1 MDTAAQRL
9 ASFGS
14 SLTLE
19 AIPDEVVQA
28 AKLHMLDTLGCGLAA
43 HALDVAPA
51 AREAMTETGVSGPA
65 TAIGVSGG
73 LPAAEAALVNGVT
86 CHALDYD
93 DTHTGAIAHVS
104 VAVVPA
110 ALAAA
115 QSEGAGGSDLL
126 AAAVLGNEVVS
137 RLGMAVG
144 SAFHA
149 RGFHPTSVCGVFG
162 ATAAASRLYG
172 SASGTTTNALGI
184 AGSMAS
190 GLLEYLADGSSTK
203 RLHPG
208 WAAHAGIIAS
218 RLAAHGATGPSS
230 VIEGRFGLYR
240 AFVER
245 DDIDIA
251 AMVDD
256 LGERWETPRIAFKP
270 YPACHYI
277 HASLDATAEAI
288 ARTPIAVDEIDEI
301 VALSTEAGVSLVLEP
316 LADKHHPR
324 TEYEAKFSLP
334 YSVAA
339 LLLRG
344 KVDVSTYTDEA
355 IADREVLELA
365 SKVRYEVKEYETFP
379 QALPGGVRIRTRDGR
394 ELEAELA
401 YQRGG
406 PENPMTPPEVREKF
420 RANAALAL
428 SEGDVG
434 ALEETV
440 MTLERSDDLSPFGL
454 LSRAA
459 LREGVAA
466 A

>member
-1 MDTAAQRL
+1 MDTAAQRF
-9 ASFGS
+9 AFFS
-14 SLTLE
+14 SELGLE
-19 AIPDEVVQA
+19 AIPDEVVQS
-28 AKLHMLDTLGCGLAA
+28 AKLHILDTLGCGLAA

-51 AREAMTETGVSGPA
+51 AREAMSEIGVSGRA
-65 TAIGVSGG
+65 STIGVSGG
-73 LPAAEAALVNGVT
+73 LPAADAALVNGVT

-110 ALAAA
+110 ALAVA
-115 QSEGAGGSDLL
+115 QTEATAGGELL
-126 AAAVLGNEVVS
+126 TAAVAGGEIVT
-137 RLGMAVG
+137 RLGAAVG

-162 ATAAASRLYG
+162 ATAAAARLHRLPPRTV
-172 SASGTTTNALGI
+172 ANALGI

-190 GLLEYLADGSSTK
+190 GLLEFLADGSSTK

-208 WAAHAGIIAS
+208 WAAHAGVIAA

-251 AMVDD
+251 AMVGD

-277 HASLDATAEAI
+277 HASLDATAQALKDTPVAI
-288 ARTPIAVDEIDEI
+288 DDIDEI
-301 VALSTEAGVSLVLEP
+301 VALTTEAGVSLVLEP
-316 LADKHHPR
+316 LADKLRPR
-324 TEYEAKFSLP
+324 SEYEAKFSLP
-334 YSVAA
+334 YSIAS
-339 LLLRG
+339 LLIHG

-355 IADREVLELA
+355 ITDPEVLKLA
-365 SKVRYEVKEYETFP
+365 AKVRYEVRDYETFP
-379 QALPGGVRIRTRDGR
+379 RALPGGVRIRTRDGR
-394 ELEAELA
+394 ELEVDLA

-406 PENPMTPPEVREKF
+406 PENPMSAGEVREKF
-420 RANAALAL
+420 RSNAALAL
-428 SEGDVG
+428 DAGDVE
-434 ALEETV
+434 ALEEAV
-440 MTLERSDDLSPFGL
+440 MTLERSDDLSAFSVLG
-454 LSRAA
+454 RAR
-459 LREGVAA
+459 LREGVAVA
-466 A
+466 

>member
-1 MDTAAQRL
+1 MDTAAQRF
-9 ASFGS
+9 ASFS
-14 SLTLE
+14 SALTLE
-19 AIPDEVVQA
+19 VIPEDVIEA

-43 HALDVAPA
+43 HGVDAAPA

-104 VAVVPA
+104 VVIVPA
-110 ALAAA
+110 ALAVA
-115 QSEGAGGSDLL
+115 QSEGARGADLL
-126 AAAVLGNEVVS
+126 VAAVAGNEIVA

-162 ATAAASRLYG
+162 ATAAAGRLYG
-172 SASGTTTNALGI
+172 LDAGSVTNALGI

-190 GLLEYLADGSSTK
+190 GLLEFLADGSSTK

-240 AFVER
+240 AFVQR
-245 DDIDIA
+245 DDVDVA
-251 AMVDD
+251 AMLDD
-256 LGERWETPRIAFKP
+256 LGQRWETPRIAFKP

-277 HASLDATAEAI
+277 HAPLDATVQLAADTPLAI
-288 ARTPIAVDEIDEI
+288 DDIDEI
-301 VALSTEAGVSLVLEP
+301 VALTPESGVSLVLEP
-316 LADKHHPR
+316 LAAKHRPR
-324 TEYEAKFSLP
+324 SDYEAKFSLP
-334 YSVAA
+334 YSIASF
-339 LLLRG
+339 LIRG
-344 KVDVSTYTDEA
+344 KVDVSTYTGEA
-355 IADREVLELA
+355 IVDPEVLTLA
-365 SKVRYEVKEYETFP
+365 AKVRYEVKDYETFP
-379 QALPGGVRIRTRDGR
+379 EALPGGVRIRTRDGR
-394 ELEAELA
+394 ELEAELP

-406 PENPMTPPEVREKF
+406 PENPMTPEQVREKF
-420 RANAALAL
+420 RANAALAIPDQ
-428 SEGDVG
+428 EVA
-434 ALEETV
+434 ALEEAI
-440 MTLERSDDLSPFGL
+440 MTLERCEDLGAFTALSCSGL
-454 LSRAA
+454 PESVTAA
-459 LREGVAA
+459 
-466 A
+466 